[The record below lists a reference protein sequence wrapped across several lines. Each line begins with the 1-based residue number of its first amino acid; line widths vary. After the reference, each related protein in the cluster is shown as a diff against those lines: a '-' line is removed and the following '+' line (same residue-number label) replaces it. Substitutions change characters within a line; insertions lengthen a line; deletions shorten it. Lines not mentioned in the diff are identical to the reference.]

1 MKVAVVGAGML
12 GLTLAHRLS
21 KQGHQVQIFDSS
33 DRIGGLAC
41 AQDFGEFT
49 WDRFYHCILPQDGKL
64 IGLLKE
70 LGLEGELRW
79 KATGTGYY
87 ARGMFHNMSN
97 NRDFLA
103 FPLLSLFDKVRL
115 GAAIFYATRFADPF
129 QLYRI
134 TAKSWL
140 IKTCGRKVY
149 QVFWLPLLKAK
160 FGPFHDQVAAVF
172 IWATLT
178 RLFGARTAGKNQE
191 NLGYVRG
198 GYHAI
203 LGALE
208 KSLVSAGAHIHLNTA
223 VHAIE
228 TFAPAS
234 GRSAQCRL
242 TLAPSGSAAAGSTAT
257 ELKQEFD
264 QVYFTAP
271 TALAAKA
278 VTPELLPYVQRMA
291 EWYPTSTAYLGVIC
305 LVLVLKKPLTPYY
318 VLNIGEDLG
327 LTGLIEMTNLIDTAE
342 ETKGRSLVYL
352 PRYLESGDAQFSR
365 TDAEVLRE
373 FLDGG
378 LTKLF
383 PDFSETEDLVSYS
396 VHRARYVQPLPLA
409 REGGD
414 SLGEIPGKIRKVPKP
429 ESPFQILNTS
439 MLRCATLNNNE
450 VVGLVDEFLNPH
462 ERR

>member
-1 MKVAVVGAGML
+1 MKVSVVGGGLL
-12 GLTLAHRLS
+12 GLTLAHRLTG
-21 KQGHQVQIFDSS
+21 QGHQVHLYESASS
-33 DRIGGLAC
+33 LGGLAC
-41 AQDFGEFT
+41 SKDYGEFI

-70 LGLEGELRW
+70 LGLENDLRW

-87 ARGMFHNMSN
+87 ARGKFHNMSD

-103 FPLLSLFDKVRL
+103 FPLLNLLDKVRL

-129 QLYRI
+129 KLYGI
-134 TAKSWL
+134 TAKAWL
-140 IKTCGRKVY
+140 IQTCGQKVY
-149 QVFWLPLLKAK
+149 NVFWHPLLKAK
-160 FGPFHDQVAAVF
+160 FGPFHDQIAAVF

-191 NLGYVRG
+191 NLGYVKG

-203 LGALE
+203 LTAFE
-208 KSLVSAGAHIHLNTA
+208 KNLRAAGTEIHLGTS
-223 VHAIE
+223 VKAIE
-228 TFAPAS
+228 AFTDVS
-234 GRSAQCRL
+234 EKKSHCRL
-242 TLAPSGSAAAGSTAT
+242 TVSSEGPDKIL
-257 ELKQEFD
+257 EFD

-271 TALAAKA
+271 TSLAEK
-278 VTPELLPYVQRMA
+278 VVQGDLKPYARRMA
-291 EWYPTSTAYLGVIC
+291 EWYPTSNAYLGVIC

-327 LTGLIEMTNLIDTAE
+327 LTGLIEMTNLIDPGE

-352 PRYLESGDAQFSR
+352 PRYLDSQDAKFEDS
-365 TDAEVLRE
+365 DDSILRE

-383 PDFSETEDLVSYS
+383 ADFSEKEDLVSYS

-409 REGGD
+409 RE
-414 SLGEIPGKIRKVPKP
+414 SQGEIRAVPAL
-429 ESPFQILNTS
+429 ERPFQILNTS

-450 VVGLVDEFLNPH
+450 VVGLVDEFLKSS
-462 ERR
+462 